1 MGTREP
7 LAAATSCVG
16 VSEGLSE
23 LARIPECGD
32 GRGNPFAV
40 NPPELAVDK
49 PCYCIFID
57 CMEIT
62 RIQCGSQMMPPRISL
77 L

>member
-49 PCYCIFID
+49 PCYCY
-57 CMEIT
+57 ESLNVNLRLVLLT
-62 RIQCGSQMMPPRISL
+62 RVSK
-77 L
+77 